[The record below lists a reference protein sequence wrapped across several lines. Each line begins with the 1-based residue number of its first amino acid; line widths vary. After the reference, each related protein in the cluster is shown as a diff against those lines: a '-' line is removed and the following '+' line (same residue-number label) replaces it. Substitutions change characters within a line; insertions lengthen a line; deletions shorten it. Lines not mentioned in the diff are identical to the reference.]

1 MKKEYLE
8 WIAKK
13 QGYARAMDIIYLHQC
28 PEDLD
33 EIDILRDTAIK
44 DVRNGRYS
52 DYEKEVMIE
61 AIRQAF
67 RDYKDSLKMKYFEVV

>member
-8 WIAKK
+8 WVARK
-13 QGYARAMDIIYLHQC
+13 QGYARAMDIIYQHRC

-33 EIDILRDTAIK
+33 EIDNLKETAIK
-44 DVRNGRYS
+44 DVRSGRYS

-67 RDYKDSLKMKYFEVV
+67 RDYKDFLKMKYFEVV